1 MLVPVKKILILHP
14 LRLGVATQGEK
25 TFSNMLALVSRSQI
39 EDHLICAQDAFE
51 VDFWIPELIIL
62 HLLNYPLCSNFLGAE
77 THWGR
82 LVDLGGVDG
91 ASDFRLRNQ
100 R

>member
-1 MLVPVKKILILHP
+1 VLVPVKKILILHP

-39 EDHLICAQDAFE
+39 KDHLICAQDAFE
-51 VDFWIPELIIL
+51 VDFRIPKLIIL

-77 THWGR
+77 THRRW